1 MKKSFGFPFAVFKEK
16 SSQIPHVYQPSGDF
30 SFSSMSTNPSLSVV
44 PSVILLL
51 ILRKLLLSVSKR
63 QTFSSF
69 AHLLRPEKSL
79 GKEDINTSLLNVLS
93 DLLLTNTMTNNC
105 LCFEI
110 SNGNAVLSFL
120 VHGIWDSFA
129 FISKTLQLFSL

>member
-1 MKKSFGFPFAVFKEK
+1 MKKIFGFPFAVFKEK

-51 ILRKLLLSVSKR
+51 ILRKLLFTVGER
-63 QTFSSF
+63 QRRQKFSSF

-79 GKEDINTSLLNVLS
+79 GREDINTSLLNVLS
-93 DLLLTNTMTNNC
+93 LCGSSNFFPTNTMTDN
-105 LCFEI
+105 
-110 SNGNAVLSFL
+110 
-120 VHGIWDSFA
+120 
-129 FISKTLQLFSL
+129 